1 MLPPSVRRF
10 AMCLAFRIITTAVPL
25 VVSLSQSAIAGYIPD
40 PKRAEKALAFGDISA
55 KTPHIV
61 TGVSSIDAI
70 SNINIPRH
78 RDNQQTLVVV
88 QKTDIVTTLWTCH
101 CFIHQLVLV
110 MSLPIFTL

>member
-61 TGVSSIDAI
+61 TGVSSIE
-70 SNINIPRH
+70 
-78 RDNQQTLVVV
+78 
-88 QKTDIVTTLWTCH
+88 
-101 CFIHQLVLV
+101 
-110 MSLPIFTL
+110 